1 MSRSPPQARS
11 EARLPVAVITG
22 FLGSGKTTL
31 IKHILANQEGLRTGV
46 IVNELSELGID
57 GELIVSADGDM
68 VELENG
74 CICCSINNDFLD
86 AIFRVL
92 DRGRRLDYLVVE
104 TSGVSDPLPVVLT
117 FLRSE
122 LRDRVRVDAIIT
134 VADVADFCLDRFE
147 SKAARN
153 QLCYGDVVLLN
164 KCDLADADALRS
176 VETAIR
182 GIHPQARMLRTTQC
196 RVALPLILSVGL
208 FQSDRFSAVSR
219 PAPESSE
226 ALDAHYKTDQLHPH
240 RRHAADCDHL
250 AADGF
255 EALSFQS
262 ERPFAVQK
270 FQGFLEQLPRDVYRA
285 KGLVWIAE
293 TDKRYVFHLVAK
305 RFCLDEDARGGEKT
319 NKLVLIGRNLDRAH
333 LRSRLEACL
342 VPLPSSAESSQG
354 HLPRPP
360 AEAKDQYW
368 SCGVELGTP
377 RL

>member
-1 MSRSPPQARS
+1 MRRSPPQAPA

-31 IKHILANQEGLRTGV
+31 VKHILADQQSLRTGV

-74 CICCSINNDFLD
+74 CICCSMNNDFVD

-92 DRGRRLDYLVVE
+92 NRGRKLDYLVVE

-122 LRDRVRVDAIIT
+122 LRDRVRVDSIIT

-153 QLCYGDVVLLN
+153 QLCHGDVVLLN
-164 KCDLADADALRS
+164 KCDLAGADALRT

-182 GIHPQARMLRTTQC
+182 GINPQARMVRTTQC

-208 FQSDRFSAVSR
+208 FQSDRFFAVYAPASA
-219 PAPESSE
+219 E
-226 ALDAHYKTDQLHPH
+226 ALEAKDKTHQLHAGGP
-240 RRHAADCDHL
+240 HAADCDHL

-255 EALSFQS
+255 AALSFQS
-262 ERPFAVQK
+262 EQPFVVQK
-270 FQGFLEQLPRDVYRA
+270 FQDFLEQLPCDVYRA
-285 KGLVWIAE
+285 KGLIWIAE
-293 TDKRYVFHLVAK
+293 SDKRYVFHLVAR
-305 RFCLDEDARGGEKT
+305 RFCLDEDALGGEKT
-319 NKLVLIGRNLDRAH
+319 NKLVLIGRNLDRAQ

-342 VPLPSSAESSQG
+342 APIPSSADCSQVTCRI
-354 HLPRPP
+354 LRP
-360 AEAKDQYW
+360 
-368 SCGVELGTP
+368 T
-377 RL
+377 

>member
-1 MSRSPPQARS
+1 MSRSPPQAPA

-31 IKHILANQEGLRTGV
+31 VKHILANQQSLRTGV

-122 LRDRVRVDAIIT
+122 LRDRVRVDSIIT

-153 QLCYGDVVLLN
+153 QLCHGDVVLLN
-164 KCDLADADALRS
+164 KCDLAGAAALRT

-182 GIHPQARMLRTTQC
+182 GINPQARMVRTTQC

-208 FQSDRFSAVSR
+208 FQSDRVFAVS
-219 PAPESSE
+219 APESAE
-226 ALDAHYKTDQLHPH
+226 ALEANDKTHHLHPG
-240 RRHAADCDHL
+240 RAHAADCAHL

-270 FQGFLEQLPRDVYRA
+270 FQDFLEQLPPDVYRG
-285 KGLVWIAE
+285 KGLIWIAE
-293 TDKRYVFHLVAK
+293 NDKRYVFHLVAK
-305 RFCLDEDARGGEKT
+305 RFCLDEAALGGEKT
-319 NKLVLIGRNLDRAH
+319 NKLVLIGRNLDRAQ

-342 VPLPSSAESSQG
+342 APIPSSADCSQG
-354 HLPRPP
+354 HLPHPSP
-360 AEAKDQYW
+360 EVKDQYR
-368 SCGVELGTP
+368 SGGVKLRAP